1 MLTNLRH
8 IHKPET
14 LDEAAGLL
22 KQPGVYPLYGSGASL
37 ARVEGQAEEGV
48 DLTGIVSDQYH
59 IDKTALWIG
68 SRTTLNALAA
78 SNPEIDK
85 VVHDDVPEAE
95 RAALTVGDVLLE
107 CAPYS
112 LTLAMLVGFK
122 AHLYLHAADP
132 MPIEDWFNLSPDER
146 RQKIVLSVSFPEYF
160 NGTWR
165 LVVEK
170 VPPEKP
176 VVAAIG
182 FARGGSSVTSVMM
195 FYFAICGLADRPIRY
210 KARDVSTLQSELDDA
225 LGSAQYRTETARAV
239 ANRVIMQAIML
250 AQQGKQE

>member
-1 MLTNLRH
+1 MLTNLRR

-14 LDEAAGLL
+14 LDEAAVLL
-22 KQPGVYPLYGSGASL
+22 RQPGVYPLYGSGASL
-37 ARVEGQAEEGV
+37 TRMEGQAEEGV

-59 IDKTALWIG
+59 TDKTALWIG
-68 SRTTLNALAA
+68 SRTTLSALVA

-85 VVHDDVPEAE
+85 VVRDDLPEAV
-95 RAALTVGDVLLE
+95 RDALTVGDVLLE
-107 CAPYS
+107 CDPNS

-132 MPIEDWFNLSPDER
+132 MPIEDWFDLSPDQR
-146 RQKIVLSVSFPEYF
+146 RQKIVLSVSFPEYH

-170 VPPEKP
+170 APPEKP

-195 FYFAICGLADRPIRY
+195 FYFAMCGLADRPIRY
-210 KARDVSTLQSELDDA
+210 KARDVSTLQSQLDDA
-225 LGSAQYRTETARAV
+225 LGSAQYRTETAKV
-239 ANRVIMQAIML
+239 IANHVIMQAVML
-250 AQQGKQE
+250 AQRGKQE